1 MAEMSPRVVRRLGRL
16 FMLGLPPF
24 GFAVDF
30 VLLLVTYL
38 MLASIAPN
46 VLGEVVVSPARFAA
60 WIALVRLP
68 MTLAYTL
75 TVSRRGWMAM
85 VTTGEVPDP
94 PVQKGWRLTLV
105 RVRDWG
111 AELAWWM
118 MAALIVFDHVA
129 DPGGEHVWQLVAV
142 TAVGPF
148 LLPESVKRLFQL
160 LRWWWRR
167 RHTSHGRHAKPADE
181 ESINA

>member
-1 MAEMSPRVVRRLGRL
+1 MTEMSPHVVRRSGRL
-16 FMLGLPPF
+16 FMLVLPLF

-30 VLLLVTYL
+30 VLLLVSYL
-38 MLASIAPN
+38 MLVAIAPD
-46 VLGEVVVSPARFAA
+46 VLGEVAVSPARFAA

-75 TVSRRGWMAM
+75 TFSRHGWMAM

-94 PVQKGWRLTLV
+94 PVQKGWRLALV
-105 RVRDWG
+105 RVRNWG
-111 AELAWWM
+111 AEVAWWVI
-118 MAALIVFDHVA
+118 AALIVFGYVA
-129 DPGGEHVWQLVAV
+129 DPGEAHVWQLVAV

-167 RHTSHGRHAKPADE
+167 RHPSHARHAKPDE
-181 ESINA
+181 EPVNA